1 MYQRFISI
9 TIIRNK
15 TLEDDDD
22 DGNDDGVDQVAART
36 EESLGFDK
44 PSFVFDHSEVRK
56 LTKLLPQ
63 SSRFF

>member
-9 TIIRNK
+9 TIIL
-15 TLEDDDD
+15 TLDDD
-22 DGNDDGVDQVAART
+22 DDGVDQVAART